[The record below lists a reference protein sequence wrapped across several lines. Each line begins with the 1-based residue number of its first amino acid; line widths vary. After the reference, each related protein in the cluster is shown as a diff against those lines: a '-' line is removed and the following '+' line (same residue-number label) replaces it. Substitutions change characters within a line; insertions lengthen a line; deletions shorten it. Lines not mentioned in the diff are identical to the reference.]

1 MQVATHD
8 PDLRLIWKRKTK
20 NNCSCATAA
29 ASLPLQHGLDLMHCR
44 ILLADDYPIFLA
56 GMRALLEEKKEYEVV
71 GEAGDGRSAIEMAST
86 LLPDIVLLDMSMERM
101 NSVQALKELS
111 IRAPA
116 SKVLMLSMHTDSN
129 FVMKCLQLGAHGY
142 LLKSATV
149 VELELALKAIRH
161 GGQYL
166 SSAVVPLVVDQA
178 VKQNREQP
186 FKPNVALTARQLEIL
201 RLIARGETTRS
212 IAAGLS
218 LSVKTIEAHRSQI
231 MHRLRIHD
239 IAGLVLFAIREGIIR
254 VND

>member
-1 MQVATHD
+1 MQ
-8 PDLRLIWKRKTK
+8 
-20 NNCSCATAA
+20 
-29 ASLPLQHGLDLMHCR
+29 CR
-44 ILLADDYPIFLA
+44 ILLADDYPIFRA
-56 GMRALLEEKKEYEVV
+56 GMRALLEEKKEEYEVV
-71 GEAGDGRSAIEMAST
+71 GEAGDGDAAIEMAT
-86 LLPDIVLLDMSMERM
+86 ALLPDIVLLDMSLGRM

-116 SKVLMLSMHTDSN
+116 SKVLMLSMHTDAN

-149 VELELALKAIRH
+149 VELELALKAIWQ

-166 SSAVVPLVVDQA
+166 SSAVVPVVVGQA

-186 FKPNVALTARQLEIL
+186 IKPGNALTARQLEIL
-201 RLIARGETTRS
+201 RLIARGESTRS

-218 LSVKTIEAHRSQI
+218 LSIKTVEAHRSQI

-239 IAGLVLFAIREGIIR
+239 IAGLVMFAIREGIIE